1 MVWQTY
7 DYYFEPT
14 AAYFGCKK
22 ANEPLHI
29 QWNPVTDEV
38 EVVNYSAGLHK
49 GLTAKAQLINM
60 DGSVAWEKEATIDSE
75 EDTTGKCIKLEFP
88 ADLSAAHYVKLT
100 LTENGQL
107 VSDNFYLRGTEEGN
121 YQALRQL
128 PKVEFTPSIQTQKG
142 TDGTWTA
149 TVALEN
155 KSNTPALLIRV
166 NVLGAS
172 SGEQILPM
180 FYSDNYFSLLPGEQ
194 KTVNIHWADA
204 DTRGEQ
210 PKIVVSGFNVK

>member
-1 MVWQTY
+1 M
-7 DYYFEPT
+7 
-14 AAYFGCKK
+14 
-22 ANEPLHI
+22 
-29 QWNPVTDEV
+29 
-38 EVVNYSAGLHK
+38 
-49 GLTAKAQLINM
+49 
-60 DGSVAWEKEATIDSE
+60 
-75 EDTTGKCIKLEFP
+75 
-88 ADLSAAHYVKLT
+88 
-100 LTENGQL
+100 
-107 VSDNFYLRGTEEGN
+107 SDNFYLRGTEEGN

-128 PKVEFTPSIQTQKG
+128 PKVELTPSIQTQKG

-194 KTVNIHWADA
+194 KTVNIHWTDA